1 MSRGFYVS
9 HFTFHS
15 SLYIPM
21 SNLKQRIIS
30 AKEANEYVEWQVP
43 VVQGKIASEFDNGLH
58 PPTANEM
65 QSLHKDAYDEGFNM
79 GRKEGRSQGYKEGRE
94 QVESE
99 SQELFQRLEALFNSL
114 ANPVSQLDDELETS
128 IAELT
133 LAIARQLVRREI
145 KIEPGE
151 IVAVVREAVR
161 ALPISARNPT
171 IYLHPE
177 DMQLVRN
184 ALSLGDDEKTY
195 RFEEDL
201 LLVRGDCR
209 VETES
214 SYIDASIEARLS
226 AIAANM
232 LGDDRRHDE
241 GKSDDAS

>member
-1 MSRGFYVS
+1 
-9 HFTFHS
+9 
-15 SLYIPM
+15 M
-21 SNLKQRIIS
+21 SNLKHRIIS
-30 AKEANEYVEWQVP
+30 ASEANEYVEWQEPLVKGNI
-43 VVQGKIASEFDNGLH
+43 VSENDAGVR

-65 QSLHKDAYDEGFNM
+65 QTLHKDAYEEGFNM
-79 GRKEGRSQGYKEGRE
+79 GRKEGRANGLAEGRA
-94 QVESE
+94 QAKAE
-99 SQELFQRLEALFNSL
+99 SQQLFQKLESIFNSL
-114 ANPVSQLDDELETS
+114 ADPVSQLDDELETS

-145 KIEPGE
+145 KTEPGE

-184 ALSLGDDEKTY
+184 ALSLGDDEKSY
-195 RFEEDL
+195 RLEEDL
-201 LLVRGDCR
+201 SLTRGDCR

-226 AIAANM
+226 AVAANM
-232 LGDDRRHDE
+232 LGDERKRGEGQTNDE
-241 GKSDDAS
+241 T

>member
-1 MSRGFYVS
+1 
-9 HFTFHS
+9 
-15 SLYIPM
+15 M
-21 SNLKQRIIS
+21 SNLKPRIIS
-30 AKEANEYVEWQVP
+30 AKEANEYTEWQEP
-43 VVQGKIASEFDNGLH
+43 QVQGRIASEFDNGLH

-79 GRKEGRSQGYKEGRE
+79 GRKEGRAQGYKEGQAE
-94 QVESE
+94 SESE
-99 SQELFQRLEALFNSL
+99 SQQLFQRLDALFTSL
-114 ANPVSQLDDELETS
+114 ATPVSQLDDELENS

-133 LAIARQLVRREI
+133 LSIARQLVRREI
-145 KIEPGE
+145 RTEPGE

-171 IYLHPE
+171 IHLHPE
-177 DMQLVRN
+177 DMQLVRT
-184 ALSLGDDEKTY
+184 ALSLGEDEKSY

-201 LLVRGDCR
+201 LLMRGDCR

-241 GKSDDAS
+241 GNNDDAS

>member
-1 MSRGFYVS
+1 VS
-9 HFTFHS
+9 TS
-15 SLYIPM
+15 
-21 SNLKQRIIS
+21 KQRIIS
-30 AKEANEYVEWQVP
+30 ANEADHYSAWQVP
-43 VVQGKIASEFDNGLH
+43 LVQGKIASDNDVR

-65 QSLHKDAYDEGFNM
+65 QALHKDAYDEGFNM
-79 GRKEGRSQGYKEGRE
+79 GRKEGRAQGYKEGHD
-94 QVESE
+94 QVTSE
-99 SQELFQRLEALFNSL
+99 SKELFQKLESILNALGE
-114 ANPVSQLDDELETS
+114 PVSQLDDELENN
-128 IAELT
+128 IAQLT

-177 DMQLVRN
+177 DIQLVRN
-184 ALSLGDDEKTY
+184 ALSLGEDEKSY
-195 RFEEDL
+195 RLEEDL
-201 LLVRGDCR
+201 LLIRGDCR

-232 LGDDRRHDE
+232 LGDERKHDE
-241 GKSDDAS
+241 SSSNDAD

>member
-1 MSRGFYVS
+1 V
-9 HFTFHS
+9 
-15 SLYIPM
+15 

-30 AKEANEYVEWQVP
+30 ADEAEQFAEWQEP
-43 VVQGKIASEFDNGLH
+43 LVQGKIATDSDVR

-79 GRKEGRSQGYKEGRE
+79 GRKEGKTQGYKEGRD
-94 QVESE
+94 QAVIES
-99 SQELFQRLEALFNSL
+99 SQLFQKLESLFNAL
-114 ANPVSQLDDELETS
+114 AEPVNQLDEELENS

-133 LAIARQLVRREI
+133 LSIARQLVRREI
-145 KIEPGE
+145 KVEPGE

-177 DMQLVRN
+177 DIQLVRN
-184 ALSLGDDEKTY
+184 ALSLSDDEQTY
-195 RFEEDL
+195 RLEEDL
-201 LLVRGDCR
+201 LLTRGDCR

-214 SYIDASIEARLS
+214 SYIDASVEARLS

-232 LGDDRRHDE
+232 LGDERQHERDE
-241 GKSDDAS
+241 S

>member
-1 MSRGFYVS
+1 
-9 HFTFHS
+9 
-15 SLYIPM
+15 M
-21 SNLKQRIIS
+21 SNLKHRIIS
-30 AKEANEYVEWQVP
+30 ADEANEYVEWQEP
-43 VVQGKIASEFDNGLH
+43 QVQGRIASEKGDGAR
-58 PPTANEM
+58 PPTVNEM

-79 GRKEGRSQGYKEGRE
+79 GRKEGREQGHKEGSA
-94 QVESE
+94 QAKTE
-99 SQELFQRLEALFNSL
+99 SQQLFKKIEALINSL
-114 ANPVSQLDDELETS
+114 ANPVSQLDDELESS

-145 KIEPGE
+145 KTDPGE

-184 ALSLGDDEKTY
+184 ALSLGDDDKSY
-195 RFEEDL
+195 RLEEDL
-201 LLVRGDCR
+201 LLTRGDCR

-232 LGDDRRHDE
+232 LGDERQHD
-241 GKSDDAS
+241 KSQQ

>member
-1 MSRGFYVS
+1 
-9 HFTFHS
+9 
-15 SLYIPM
+15 M

-30 AKEANEYVEWQVP
+30 ANEANEYVEWQEPQVK
-43 VVQGKIASEFDNGLH
+43 GKIASEFDNGMH
-58 PPTANEM
+58 PPTADEM
-65 QSLHKDAYDEGFNM
+65 QALHKDAYDEGFNM

-94 QVESE
+94 QAESE
-99 SQELFQRLEALFNSL
+99 SQQLFKRLNGILSALV
-114 ANPVSQLDDELETS
+114 NPVEQLDDELESS

-145 KIEPGE
+145 KVDPGE

-184 ALSLGDDEKTY
+184 ALSIGDDEKSY

-232 LGDDRRHDE
+232 LGDERQQE
-241 GKSDDAS
+241 GDNDAVS